1 MKKSILLLMFIIGI
15 SYSSEA
21 KETKEIK
28 LNTNV
33 EIIQNSYAG
42 TAYTRKGYNEY
53 SINIT
58 IYGMSTGYSNNISS
72 VSVKGNSVSFTP
84 VYGESGTYRFT
95 YGGEEYYFTF

>member
-1 MKKSILLLMFIIGI
+1 MFIIGI

-42 TAYTRKGYNEY
+42 TAYTRKGYQEY

-58 IYGMSTGYSNNISS
+58 IYGNSTGYSNNISS
-72 VSVKGNSVSFTP
+72 VSVSGNSVSFTP
-84 VYGESGTYRFT
+84 VYGENSTYRFS